1 MEIERK
7 FRVIELPN
15 NLEQFERK
23 EIKQGYL
30 CKGPIVRI
38 RKSNNQYILTYK
50 NKKGIQQKHAIQ
62 SNEVELELTKE
73 AFLHLMTK
81 VDDYIIEKTR
91 YLIPYQEKYTIELD
105 VFEGRLHGLYFA
117 EVEFETEEEAKNFIK
132 PDWFGED
139 VSFDERFRNS
149 YLSKINAFEDLGLF

>member
-7 FRVIELPN
+7 FRVTELPI
-15 NLEQFERK
+15 NLEQYNKK

-38 RKSNNQYILTYK
+38 RKSNNNFILTYK
-50 NKKGIQQKHAIQ
+50 NKKGIDQKYAVQ
-62 SNEVELELTKE
+62 SQEIEMELTEE

-91 YLIPYQEKYTIELD
+91 YLIPYQDKYTIELD
-105 VFEGRLHGLYFA
+105 VFEGRLRGLFFA
-117 EVEFETEEEAKNFIK
+117 EVEFESEEDAKNFVK

-139 VSFDERFRNS
+139 VSFDKRFRNS
-149 YLSKINAFEDLGLF
+149 YLSKVDTYDELGL